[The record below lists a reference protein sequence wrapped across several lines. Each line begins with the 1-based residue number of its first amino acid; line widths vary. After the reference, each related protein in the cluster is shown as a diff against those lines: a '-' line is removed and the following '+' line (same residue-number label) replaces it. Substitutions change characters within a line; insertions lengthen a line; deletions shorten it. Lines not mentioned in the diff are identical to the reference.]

1 MTGRTLLGR
10 TNQYVYPIWA
20 RGHLSGEGS
29 AEERAERLMH
39 ALLQS
44 PIETLD
50 ISPAPALWGR
60 FLREVPNQLK
70 IAVQSLPEMLTQ
82 AADARIAANLVQSHL
97 VEIFCA
103 VGRTRVDYYFLAIR
117 ELPTESQ
124 LSGALEALEV
134 ARQEGQVGAIGLAAL
149 GEPLSLLALWRMH
162 DAFEVVLLP
171 EDEAMWQT
179 LLPEAQY
186 RRAGVVAHTQ
196 QPQQAWQQG
205 AQVALLNA
213 AQAVAYAV
221 SGATPGTEARL

>member
-1 MTGRTLLGR
+1 MGAILC
-10 TNQYVYPIWA
+10 
-20 RGHLSGEGS
+20 
-29 AEERAERLMH
+29 
-39 ALLQS
+39 
-44 PIETLD
+44 
-50 ISPAPALWGR
+50 
-60 FLREVPNQLK
+60 EVPNQLK

-117 ELPTESQ
+117 ELPAGSQ